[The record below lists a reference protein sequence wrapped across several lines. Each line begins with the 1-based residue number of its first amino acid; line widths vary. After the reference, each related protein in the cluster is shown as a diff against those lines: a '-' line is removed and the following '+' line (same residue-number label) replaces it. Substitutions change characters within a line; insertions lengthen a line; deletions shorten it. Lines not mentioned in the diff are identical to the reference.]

1 MLIEKPTFK
10 AIADHALLVSFSNDF
25 SESVHSLVVAL
36 DNSIKSNPPIGL
48 LETVPAIVNLLI
60 TFDPLITDHIIIQKS
75 ILDIYTL
82 NSGVV

>member
-36 DNSIKSNPPIGL
+36 DNSIKSNL
-48 LETVPAIVNLLI
+48 TSE
-60 TFDPLITDHIIIQKS
+60 QE
-75 ILDIYTL
+75 LDDGKH
-82 NSGVV
+82 NSASFGVDL